1 MDKDRDKRL
10 PSLSF
15 EQVTQLARE
24 ILLQQGS
31 HLPTIIVEGHN
42 QMVVTHLAPLED
54 THEGRAQQMFSAGY
68 VLAESRAIDTLKQV
82 FFICEAWMSF
92 VMDGKIPSFPPS
104 EDPSRK
110 EVLIISN
117 LRVQEQTGKVAIFE
131 MLRDES
137 GELMELREFQ
147 EQLTATHA
155 DSPLL
160 TAFIHGFDAGTNNPT
175 NGRFDAIL

>member
-15 EQVTQLARE
+15 EQVTQLAKE

-31 HLPTIIVEGHN
+31 HLPTVIVERHN
-42 QMVVTHLAPLED
+42 QMVVAQLSPLDD

-68 VLAESRAIDTLKQV
+68 VLAESKAIGVLKQV
-82 FFICEAWMSF
+82 FLICEAWMSTASE
-92 VMDGKIPSFPPS
+92 GKMPDVPPS
-104 EDPSRK
+104 ADPQRK

-117 LRVQEQTGKVAIFE
+117 LQVYEQTGKVAVFE
-131 MLRDES
+131 MLRNQA

-147 EQLTATHA
+147 EHLTATHA

>member
-10 PSLSF
+10 PALSF

-31 HLPTIIVEGHN
+31 HLPTLIVEGQN
-42 QMVVTHLAPLED
+42 QMVVAHLPPLED

-68 VLAESRAIDTLKQV
+68 VLGESGAFQTLKQI
-82 FFICEAWMSF
+82 FFVCEAWMSF
-92 VMDGKIPSFPPS
+92 VTDGKIPNLPPS

-117 LRVQEQTGKVAIFE
+117 LKVQEQTGKVAIFE
-131 MLRDES
+131 MLRDEV
-137 GELMELREFQ
+137 GELREIKEFQ
-147 EQLTATHA
+147 EHLTATRA

-160 TAFIHGFDAGTNNPT
+160 TAFVEGFNNGLGGTSNV
-175 NGRFDAIL
+175 AL